1 MLVNAFQQTVCVKSL
16 TLSDFKWPQ
25 IPDHPDI
32 LSNLIN
38 HKSDIDKSYLYGQDP
53 HETKHNA
60 N

>member
-1 MLVNAFQQTVCVKSL
+1 MCKIINLN
-16 TLSDFKWPQ
+16 DFKAKNTREHNPKWPQ